1 MSKSKF
7 FESDQVRGD
16 LENIFSVYQEI
27 ANKTSQL
34 SSMSADQRLNHIA
47 ECKALIDKQLTFY
60 TRLSLASF
68 EDPEAS
74 DMKQRINALCN
85 AFGYR
90 DLPHCMDSMQET
102 LDKAAQRE
110 IDRP

>member
-1 MSKSKF
+1 MSKF
-7 FESDQVRGD
+7 FQSEQVRGD
-16 LENIFSVYQEI
+16 LENIFNVYQEI
-27 ANKTSQL
+27 ANKTTQL

-47 ECKALIDKQLTFY
+47 ECKGLIDKQLTFY
-60 TRLSLASF
+60 TRLSLAAHD
-68 EDPEAS
+68 DPEAS

-90 DLPHCMDSMQET
+90 DLSHCMTAMQET
-102 LDKAAQRE
+102 LDAAAQRE